1 MASVDAVQHSRALT
15 TLLANAGRHTPP
27 DGTVSVI
34 AHRAQHG
41 VVISVQDTFGGKSDD
56 DLPRVFDLA
65 WRGEHARTSG
75 PPVVSS

>member
-1 MASVDAVQHSRALT
+1 MASVDAVQLSRAFT
-15 TLLANAGRHTPP
+15 NLLANSVRHTPP
-27 DGTVSVI
+27 DGTVTVI